1 MFGEPSSRDRLWRI
15 LLNPD
20 RCFWNCPYS
29 FEELVIVLLLSANTP
44 LRMSPAVF
52 EFASE
57 GEVIKCQA
65 REMCSSAE
73 LHLDMY
79 KEKSPGKSWFDL
91 ASNPDHRKRTE
102 TVDGALFTLTTNT
115 RIWPL
120 AIIIMKHV
128 FACLLRLFF

>member
-1 MFGEPSSRDRLWRI
+1 M
-15 LLNPD
+15 
-20 RCFWNCPYS
+20 
-29 FEELVIVLLLSANTP
+29 LLLSANTP